1 MKILYTC
8 LVGCALLG
16 LTPISSQASRSLVPD
31 NPTEATRKAAARE
44 KAATKAKAV
53 KEAKAAKKNKRS
65 AAYRFQKLSAGF
77 NHAVLVLVGLEDS
90 KAVTSP
96 AKLNRQLHMHQKH
109 LKAKARMEAKA
120 RRRRTGHMSN

>member
-1 MKILYTC
+1 MKTLYAY
-8 LVGCALLG
+8 LVASSLLAFAP
-16 LTPISSQASRSLVPD
+16 TSSQAARSTMPD
-31 NPTEATRKAAARE
+31 NPTESTRKAAARE
-44 KAATKAKAV
+44 KAATKAKAA
-53 KEAKAAKKNKRS
+53 KEAKAAKKNKKN
-65 AAYRFQKLSAGF
+65 AAYRFRKFGSGF

-120 RRRRTGHMSN
+120 RRRRTGHSI